1 MKKEDVPQDESTLG
15 TKNIRELYYVVE
27 ENGNYTTELS
37 TGWKPKT
44 IALNNALE
52 TLEERAQAAKERVE
66 QGISS
71 PIEYYMEVNR
81 MDIPTLAAYAN
92 MWQWQVK
99 RHLKP
104 RVFNRLSDRKL
115 QKYATTFDITVE
127 QLKDITKTS

>member
-15 TKNIRELYYVVE
+15 TKNIRELYYAVG
-27 ENGNYTTELS
+27 ENGDYTTELS
-37 TGWKPKT
+37 TGWNPKT

-52 TLEERAQAAKERVE
+52 TLEERTQAAKERVE

-71 PIEYYMEVNR
+71 PIEYYMELNR
-81 MDIPTLAAYAN
+81 MDIPILAAYVG
-92 MWQWQVK
+92 MWQWRVK

-104 RVFNRLSDRKL
+104 SVFRRLSDKKL

-127 QLKDITKTS
+127 ELKNT